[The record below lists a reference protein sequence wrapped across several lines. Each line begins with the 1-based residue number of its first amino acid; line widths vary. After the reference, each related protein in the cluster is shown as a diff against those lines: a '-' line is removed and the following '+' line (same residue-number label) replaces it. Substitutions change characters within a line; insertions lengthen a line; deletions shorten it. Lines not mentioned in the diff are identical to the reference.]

1 MIDILNPQLDSSYA
15 DYWGEPQPF
24 QLENWWPIY
33 KAGCYIPRWFQ
44 APTNALQSMVA
55 GQYVDFSMQIPA
67 GSFILEIAHSF
78 QTGGG
83 GPPTGG
89 GSPPTGTFTVQITDL
104 AVNHQ
109 WFSNPVP
116 DAFFFK
122 SQGRNGYIIPK
133 PYPVIM
139 PGNIRVE
146 FWCRTTGVC
155 ELLFS
160 VAVPEPKDV

>member
-1 MIDILNPQLDSSYA
+1 VINLLNPQLDSDYA

-24 QLENWWPIY
+24 QLETWKPIIQ
-33 KAGCYIPRWFQ
+33 AGCYIPRWFQ
-44 APTNALQSMVA
+44 APTNALQNMA
-55 GQYVDFSMQIPA
+55 TGQYVDFSMQIPA
-67 GSFILEIAHSF
+67 GSFIMEIAHSF
-78 QTGGG
+78 QNGRVVS
-83 GPPTGG
+83 G
-89 GSPPTGTFTVQITDL
+89 GSTPSTGTFTVQITDL

-122 SQGRNGYIIPK
+122 TQGRNGYIIPK

-146 FWCRTTGVC
+146 FWCRSSGIC
-155 ELLFS
+155 ELLFA
-160 VAVPEPKDV
+160 VAVPEYLK